1 VSTGDD
7 RISQKP
13 LKNKLGIRATD
24 FAYVSLYEVHVP
36 KEGVLGEENK
46 GFGQLDKFL
55 DWLKVC
61 TAAQGL
67 GLSQGALDQSI
78 KYARTRVQF
87 DVPIG
92 RFEAIQFKIAD
103 MATKI
108 ESARWLCYR
117 AARKIDRGEE
127 DKKLISMA
135 KWYTAQICLEV
146 TGEAIQIH
154 GGYGFIKDLD
164 VERFYRDAQSL
175 SFVFGRKYFEKKT
188 IAENLLGKC

>member
-1 VSTGDD
+1 M
-7 RISQKP
+7 
-13 LKNKLGIRATD
+13 
-24 FAYVSLYEVHVP
+24 
-36 KEGVLGEENK
+36 
-46 GFGQLDKFL
+46 
-55 DWLKVC
+55 
-61 TAAQGL
+61 
-67 GLSQGALDQSI
+67 
-78 KYARTRVQF
+78 QF
-87 DVPIG
+87 SVPIG

-175 SFVFGRKYFEKKT
+175 SFVSGRKYFEKKT

>member
-1 VSTGDD
+1 
-7 RISQKP
+7 
-13 LKNKLGIRATD
+13 
-24 FAYVSLYEVHVP
+24 
-36 KEGVLGEENK
+36 
-46 GFGQLDKFL
+46 
-55 DWLKVC
+55 
-61 TAAQGL
+61 
-67 GLSQGALDQSI
+67 
-78 KYARTRVQF
+78 
-87 DVPIG
+87 
-92 RFEAIQFKIAD
+92 

-117 AARKIDRGEE
+117 AAKKIDRGEE

-175 SFVFGRKYFEKKT
+175 SFVSGRKYFEKKA